1 MRTLTRCCVAL
12 AIAHQAVTET
22 ALAAALATVA
32 AQRAKCSDAA
42 DKRREAADEAA
53 AARGAAL
60 LMADAESEAGRAL
73 NLLHGMLAR
82 G

>member
-1 MRTLTRCCVAL
+1 
-12 AIAHQAVTET
+12 VTET

-53 AARGAAL
+53 AAARGAAL